1 MIKYRTLNC
10 NSRLISLEN
19 PAVMGIINV
28 TPDSFYSGSRLNQER
43 SVLERIAEMID
54 EGASFID
61 MGAMSSRPGAE
72 ILPATEE
79 WIRLSTLIP
88 IVRQQFSDLLI
99 SIDTVH
105 SSTAEKALDLGV
117 DMINDISGGTYDQ
130 SMMKVVGRYNVP
142 FVIMHM
148 KGMPHNMQN
157 NPVYENVVTEVFDFF
172 VSRIA
177 EAEENGIVDLILDPG
192 FGFGKTLEHNF
203 ELLHYL
209 HAFEI
214 LRFPILVGVSRKG
227 MIHRL
232 LQVDPENA
240 LNGTTAVHML
250 ALMKGARLL
259 RVHDVKEAVE
269 CIKIWGKFSNP
280 EIDVSGTPSYIIG

>member
-10 NSRLISLEN
+10 NSKLISLEK

-28 TPDSFYSGSRLNQER
+28 TPDSFYSGSRVHQET
-43 SVLERIAEMID
+43 SVLERIEGMIAD
-54 EGASFID
+54 GAPIID

-79 WIRLSTLIP
+79 WSRLSTLIP
-88 IVRQQFSDLLI
+88 GVRQHFPDLLI

-130 SMMKVVGRYNVP
+130 SMMKVVGRYQVP

-148 KGMPHNMQN
+148 KGMPQNMQVD
-157 NPVYENVVTEVFDFF
+157 PVYDHVVTEVFDYF

-177 EAEENGIVDLILDPG
+177 EAEQNGIVDLILDPG
-192 FGFGKTLEHNF
+192 FGFGKTLEHNY
-203 ELLHYL
+203 ELLRYL

-232 LQVDPENA
+232 LQVDSENA

-250 ALMKGARLL
+250 ALMNGARVL

-269 CIKIWGKFSNP
+269 CIKIWEKFNNP
-280 EIDVSGTPSYIIG
+280 ETDVSGTPSYIIG